1 MFLHLDKR
9 VPLVYPVPEET
20 GVNTWEILTI
30 CKMKVYLDF
39 AQSKETID
47 EKQEDEGDDPENAE
61 GTTVF
66 VKNLNFNT
74 TEETLKEVLRSS

>member
-1 MFLHLDKR
+1 MILHLDKR
-9 VPLVYPVPEET
+9 VPLLYPVPEEI
-20 GVNTWEILTI
+20 GVNTWEIFTI

-39 AQSKETID
+39 TQSKETID
-47 EKQEDEGDDPENAE
+47 EKKEDKGDDPENAE

-74 TEETLKEVLRSS
+74 TEETLKEVL